1 MQRILRGVFVL
12 ALVLVAGACTSYA
25 STMATATYTATQ
37 ATPGVYTYALTLNNT
52 GTTNIG
58 TFWFSWVPGAGF
70 LTPVPSAYTSPAGWT
85 YTATN
90 AGAGIRWVTTTN
102 LLAAGSSLSGF
113 SFTSTETPD
122 QLAAPR
128 TVGAFTQPGAV
139 SYVYEGAPLTT
150 ASYQFVATPAAVAVT
165 PEPGTL
171 VLMLTGLSGIAVAAR
186 RRLA

>member
-1 MQRILRGVFVL
+1 
-12 ALVLVAGACTSYA
+12 
-25 STMATATYTATQ
+25 MATATYTATQ